1 MELKK
6 IKELIAAM
14 GRSDLKELFL
24 KEGDFELRLERG
36 TSGTYYRGEFENS
49 ENFVPSHE
57 GFYQRSARGLSKGGD
72 IPSSLQAPISEEQ
85 KPEAAPGIYVK
96 SPMVGTYY
104 SSPAPDEP
112 PFVKV
117 GDTISKDTVICIIE
131 AMKVMNEV
139 KAGVNGVV
147 AEILIENG
155 QPVEFGTKLIKIS

>member
-1 MELKK
+1 LELKK

-36 TSGTYYRGEFENS
+36 ASGPFYRDEFADS
-49 ENFVPSHE
+49 ENFAPSHE
-57 GFYQRSARGLSKGGD
+57 GFYQRSSKGLSKGGD

-85 KPEAAPGIYVK
+85 KIEAAPGTFVK

-104 SSPAPDEP
+104 SSPAPEEGT
-112 PFVKV
+112 FVKV
-117 GDTISKDTVICIIE
+117 GDVIAKDTVICIIE

-139 KAGVNGVV
+139 KAGVSGVV
-147 AEILIENG
+147 MEILVENG